1 MKILGIGVDIV
12 ENERIQKSIKNPLF
26 KKRIYSF
33 KELKQSNAVDNKVAF
48 FSKRFAAKEA
58 FSKALGTGFRMNLNF
73 KDIEVIN
80 DKMGKPYYVK
90 NRKITKIIQKNFK
103 IKKSIKNSLF
113 KKRIYSSKELKQSN
127 GVNNKVAYFSKRFA
141 AKEAFSKAL
150 GIGFRMNLNFKDIEV
165 VNDKKGKPYYVKNKK
180 ITKMV
185 QKNFKIKNFKFF
197 LSISDEKNYST
208 AFVIIQTS

>member
-12 ENERIQKSIKNPLF
+12 ENKRIEKSIKNPLF
-26 KKRIYSF
+26 KKRIYTY
-33 KELKQSNAVDNKVAF
+33 KELKQSSTVNNKVGY

-90 NRKITKIIQKNFK
+90 N
-103 IKKSIKNSLF
+103 
-113 KKRIYSSKELKQSN
+113 
-127 GVNNKVAYFSKRFA
+127 
-141 AKEAFSKAL
+141 
-150 GIGFRMNLNFKDIEV
+150 
-165 VNDKKGKPYYVKNKK
+165 KK
-180 ITKMV
+180 ITNIIKR
-185 QKNFKIKNFKFF
+185 NFKIKNFKCF

-208 AFVIIQTS
+208 AFAIIQTS